1 MKYQKRGWFLVVLFL
16 FSLVII
22 SLNSADVQ
30 AANVC
35 VLNTASPNYCKDT
48 AQGLAENECKSNQ
61 TCISLLIS
69 TASCTSL
76 FEQGNLPECEKGYC
90 LSGPKASC
98 SSLTRKGLCSK
109 DGVFISENDIIGKNQ
124 YCQPGCCKVYKAGT
138 KKWCGIKDNYPTCQK
153 DAEDTHGVLKPLWET
168 SIKEDA
174 KCLQSCGEKITPT
187 ALSGT
192 VTDEAGQPLIGVTVT
207 SSEQETKT
215 DDSGVYTIS
224 TIYPGKNSVQY
235 SLEGYSSVIQE
246 LELMAE
252 PNTYDVILKAITAEA
267 DIYTLTV
274 NVKYPDPSD
283 SENLKL
289 LNKVNIVLIETSGLS
304 KTGSTKDGA
313 ATFTLSPGEYTLT
326 LSKSEFKQ
334 SGDCKAQIVDAEL
347 SIDCLMEPAAFQGL
361 TGTVTGVYKYKEEV
375 ILEEVPEGIIISI
388 KDKPFKIYAETDGSY
403 KLDLPDGEYTA
414 LVSAFGYTDFT
425 FDFTIKSNVI
435 DQPVILEKKVGI
447 CSKDGPEP
455 TKAVL
460 NFEGKQVP
468 GQKAVQLKWEKPC
481 PEVSGYFVYRYHGEE
496 KVQLN
501 GGKMFSLAAV
511 DYVDSDEELLWE
523 ETYTYEIQVYY
534 EEGDRYSEFVS
545 VSVKLGSASCEG
557 MYKADG
563 TPKKFCDPTGKKIQY
578 CQDDEIIEED
588 CPTETGKNFYCVSD
602 PSGSAACKDTGVCS
616 IQQQNAKPFG
626 LFYSRELCYGTEES
640 PNPCYFDFTSS
651 SVDACI
657 GCDKIQSCFQ
667 YNGQEAC
674 EKNQCRPNNKNCL
687 WVSAAEGIDQP
698 EGGWGESYAKLIIDF
713 VTYPLGNLNTKQPK
727 TYVSTETG
735 HGYCVEEGYKK
746 SDQCLKCDSSSDL
759 FENFFCTPEVC
770 SSLGNCYSQSG
781 LTSCA
786 SCSQDTTCYDYASQ
800 LECVGSQNNGLNID
814 EQKAVSPS
822 TDRCQFKKC
831 KWNNGQCFKDGNDN
845 DQDDCTAKGIECKK
859 NKNAPE
865 TKTIPEM
872 PKTLSQTNPSLEFIS
887 TDKDGKDQIPLLYL
901 CISSKDDSAC
911 NTFQQIPD
919 YKKGKTINLKGMF
932 FQNEKPNCEADKC
945 PQYLL
950 RYYAVDEYDNQES
963 VKEKTLLV
971 DLLPP
976 EFELTVKKEDVDEDT
991 ANVKVVALPLE
1002 PASCHFNFTRLI
1014 PASNQTWNSKIFSA
1028 EEKIKETTF
1037 ANLGWGVYKLKASCA
1052 DNWGNSQTKEEIIIF
1067 NNPQVQI
1074 LSPQIEEVLASSEI
1088 TFAVQTSF
1096 GASCGLYQDESL
1108 IAAFD
1113 SSDNLN
1119 HTTFPIS
1126 GFADGEYSDYKV
1138 KCTALITEEGE
1149 KKTAEAYFYFIVDM
1163 TGPQS
1168 IITTVKD
1175 LFSNQEVEKTED
1187 LWIEEAVSKVEISF
1201 ACGEESGYP
1210 CKKIFYCQT
1219 GLEGSCSPEQ
1229 EYSKPFIVNQS
1240 SVLYYLAEDEKAQQ
1254 GTLHIGTIKIV
1265 GFGIQL
1271 VNPEFGVSNQPVFDL
1286 QINTAVSTEKCKLE
1300 FDEDFNF
1307 NTTVNP
1313 DQIFT
1318 KKDSHAQEILNFPN
1332 ELYNFSEKENQEIPH
1347 YIRCTR
1353 ESDGLLGPSQKITLQ
1368 YDSTAPYILQAYAK
1382 PVVVTSGNAVDLFVK
1397 TDDKTFCK
1405 YDEVTDAWDSMA
1417 YTFPGFEQVEHLNQ
1431 SHKTTLTL
1439 PGGIKKQN
1447 FSYFVVCENG
1457 ARDLSNFSM
1466 INFSV
1471 DFTLKGYFT
1480 ALWPNGEH
1488 FNQKEITLHAETSK
1502 YTAWCKYTFGNE
1514 TDIPFEDVSG
1524 EGLIFE
1530 KELTNLKDEEYQY
1543 ILKCKIGPEILQDE
1557 LSFVIDTSPP
1567 IINSI
1572 EDGNKTCFPGN
1583 PIHVAVEVNDS
1594 SPPFIYSYLLKNS
1607 KNAAIAS
1614 DNVSSS
1620 PFDIELENLTVGEKY
1635 SVEISV
1641 IDSMGNSGA
1650 AKKSDGF
1657 NVFSSNDTKNCDD
1670 KQIPKMNYTE
1680 DLSSCKALKVN
1691 LKCQDNFKCKV
1702 DQAGWAY
1709 TSSDCK
1715 SGNYSTPFQFN
1726 KTTYLCYFIADE
1738 AGNTNAGTYPFNV
1751 EDKDGDKILD
1761 IGTCDKCLD
1770 TPAGASVD
1778 STGCTDKDNKINK
1791 PDSDKDQLPDSFE
1804 ILYDSETCLLDKD
1817 KADSDGDKVLDNL
1830 EDYDNDGITNYEE
1843 YLDGTDPCSADDKDT
1858 DGDGILD
1865 KDDKCKKTPA
1875 SEIKNVIKT
1884 KADKNYGCAPSE
1896 ITSAG
1901 TTPFVDDDPKP
1912 GGEEAFP
1919 WGWVF
1924 IILGLLMISGGAG
1937 YLYYSQQQQRKSS
1950 SKTERSFS
1958 MEERPKSAA
1967 KPAFSL
1973 GEKFKLF
1980 ERRTAEKLKKKEE
1993 RSQVFEAFGGEE
2005 QHIPHVEKILAK
2017 EGVSPVKKVAQIF
2030 QKYTENKAEIQP
2042 TLNSKEKDV
2051 FEQLVDL
2058 SEKHGQVKNIPEK
2071 QAKDI
2076 FRKLDGIVKTR
2087 HKGKKK

>member
-48 AQGLAENECKSNQ
+48 AQGLAENECKGNQ
-61 TCISLLIS
+61 TCLSLLIS

-109 DGVFISENDIIGKNQ
+109 EGVFISENDIVGKNK
-124 YCQPGCCKVYKAGT
+124 YCQPGCCKIYQAGT
-138 KKWCGIKDNYPTCQK
+138 KKFCGTNINKIPIDYVQCQSKASIFKVIPQWDSSIKDEIKCQ
-153 DAEDTHGVLKPLWET
+153 
-168 SIKEDA
+168 
-174 KCLQSCGEKITPT
+174 QFCGETLT
-187 ALSGT
+187 STTLTGT
-192 VTDEAGQPLIGVTVT
+192 VTDEAGQPLVGVTVT
-207 SSEQETKT
+207 SGEQETKT
-215 DDSGVYTIS
+215 DDSGVYIIS

-235 SLEGYSSVIQE
+235 LLEGYSSVIQE
-246 LELMAE
+246 LELVAE
-252 PNTYDVILKAITAEA
+252 PNTYDVVLNAITAEEGV
-267 DIYTLTV
+267 YTLTV
-274 NVKYPDPSD
+274 NVK
-283 SENLKL
+283 SEDTL
-289 LNKVNIVLIETSGLS
+289 LNKVNIVLTGTSGIP

-347 SIDCLMEPAAFQGL
+347 SIDCLMEPSAFQGL
-361 TGTVTGVYKYKEEV
+361 KGTVTGVYLNPQGEVVSEEV
-375 ILEEVPEGIIISI
+375 LVGAQISI
-388 KDKPFKIYAETDGSY
+388 KDKPLKDIAQGEEGKYKIP
-403 KLDLPDGEYTA
+403 LPDGEYA
-414 LVSAFGYTDFT
+414 AIVSFDGYKDFS
-425 FDFTIKSNVI
+425 FDFSINGDI
-435 DQPVILEKKVGI
+435 LDQPVTLEKLVGT
-447 CSKDGPEP
+447 CSENGPEP
-455 TKAVL
+455 TKAVPT
-460 NFEGKQVP
+460 FEGKQVP

-481 PEVSGYFVYRYHGEE
+481 PEVSGYYITRGEE
-496 KVQLN
+496 KILLN
-501 GGKMFSLAAV
+501 GGKSLSLVAL
-511 DYVDSDEELLWE
+511 DYTDADESLQWG

-534 EEGDRYSEFVS
+534 DDGASIRYSSPVS
-545 VSVKLGSASCEG
+545 VTVKLGSASCEG

-588 CPTETGKNFYCVSD
+588 CSTETGKNFYCVSD
-602 PSGSAACKDTGVCS
+602 SSGSAACKDTGICS

-687 WVSAAEGIDQP
+687 WVSAAEGAEQP
-698 EGGWGESYAKLIIDF
+698 NGGFGAIYQFL
-713 VTYPLGNLNTKQPK
+713 VYPLGNPQPK

-786 SCSQDTTCYDYASQ
+786 SCSEDTTCYDYTSQ
-800 LECVGSQNNGLNID
+800 LECTGGQNEGLNID
-814 EQKAVSPS
+814 EQKTVSPS
-822 TDRCQFKKC
+822 TDRCEFKKC

-845 DQDDCTAKGIECKK
+845 NQDDCTAKGVECKK

-887 TDKDGKDQIPLLYL
+887 TDKEGKDQIPLLYL

-919 YKKGKTINLKGMF
+919 YQKGKIINLKEMF
-932 FQNEKPNCEADKC
+932 FPTEKPNCEADKC

-950 RYYAVDEYDNQES
+950 RYYSIDEYDNQES

-976 EFELTVKKEDVDEDT
+976 EFELIVEKEDIDEDT
-991 ANVKVVALPLE
+991 LNIKAVALPPE
-1002 PASCHFNFTRLI
+1002 PASCHFNLTRLI
-1014 PASNQTWNSKIFSA
+1014 PAPSQTWNSKIFSA
-1028 EEKIKETTF
+1028 EEKAKETSF
-1037 ANLGWGVYKLKASCA
+1037 SNLGWGVYKLKASCA
-1052 DNWGNSQTKEEIIIF
+1052 DNWGNSQTKEETVIF

-1119 HTTFPIS
+1119 HTTSPIS

-1163 TGPQS
+1163 TGPQN
-1168 IITTVKD
+1168 IIATVKD

-1187 LWIEEAVSKVEISF
+1187 LWTEEAVSKVEVSF

-1240 SVLYYLAEDEKAQQ
+1240 SVLYYFAEDEKAQQ

-1286 QINTAVSTEKCKLE
+1286 QISTAVSTEKCKLE

-1332 ELYNFSEKENQEIPH
+1332 ELYNFSGKENQEIPH

-1417 YTFPGFEQVEHLNQ
+1417 YTFPGFEQVDHLNQ

-1457 ARDLSNFSM
+1457 ARDLSNSST

-1480 ALWPNGEH
+1480 ALWPKGKH

-1502 YTAWCKYTFGNE
+1502 YTAWCKYIFGNE

-1530 KELTNLKDEEYQY
+1530 KELTNLKDGEYQY

-1557 LSFVIDTSPP
+1557 LSFVIDTSAP
-1567 IINSI
+1567 IISSI
-1572 EDGNKTCFPGN
+1572 EDGNKTCFPGD
-1583 PIHVAVEVNDS
+1583 PVHVAVEVNDS
-1594 SPPFIYSYLLKNS
+1594 STPFIYSYQLKS
-1607 KNAAIAS
+1607 STGTLIAS
-1614 DNVSSS
+1614 DSASSS
-1620 PFDIELENLTVGEKY
+1620 PFEITAENFTPSSKY
-1635 SVEISV
+1635 FVEIVVTDGLNQSSV
-1641 IDSMGNSGA
+1641 I
-1650 AKKSDGF
+1650 KKSDGF

-1680 DLSSCKALKVN
+1680 DFSSCKALKVN
-1691 LKCQDNFKCKV
+1691 LKCQDNFKCKI

-1726 KTTYLCYFIADE
+1726 KTSYLCYFIADE
-1738 AGNTNAGTYPFNV
+1738 AGNTNTGTYPFNV
-1751 EDKDGDKILD
+1751 EDNDGDKILD
-1761 IGTCDKCLD
+1761 IGNCDKCLD

-1778 STGCTDKDNKINK
+1778 SNGCTDKDNKDNK
-1791 PDSDKDQLPDSFE
+1791 PDGDKDKLPDSFE
-1804 ILYDSETCLLDKD
+1804 MLYNSGSCLLDKN
-1817 KADSDGDKVLDNL
+1817 KADSDGNKILDGQ
-1830 EDYDNDGITNYEE
+1830 EDYDKDGITNYEE
-1843 YLDGTDPCSADDKDT
+1843 YLDSTDPCSVDDKDT

-1884 KADKNYGCAPSE
+1884 KTDKNYGCAPSE
-1896 ITSAG
+1896 ITSTG
-1901 TTPFVDDDPKP
+1901 TTPSDGEQKP

-1937 YLYYSQQQQRKSS
+1937 YLYYYQQQKRKAP

-1958 MEERPKSAA
+1958 MEERPRPAA

-2030 QKYTENKAEIQP
+2030 QKYTKNKAEIQP

-2076 FRKLDGIVKTR
+2076 FKKLDGMVKTR
-2087 HKGKKK
+2087 HKWKKK